1 MKREKALEAIR
12 ELPQEFD
19 LEVLMEKLVF
29 MEKVEEGLKQLDKG
43 EVIDHSKVKEMIK
56 KW

>member
-1 MKREKALEAIR
+1 MEAVN

-19 LEVLMEKLVF
+19 LEDLIEKLVF
-29 MEKVEEGLKQLDKG
+29 MEKVEEGLKQLEDGKT
-43 EVIDHSKVKEMIK
+43 VDQAKVKEMVK